1 MQDLGEKTQA
11 GNSKILSSL
20 MLIILFV
27 SMGQSVYW
35 QTMPIIGR
43 EFNFSEIEINTLVA
57 ISAAMFIV
65 FTPYWGRLSDRIGR
79 KAVLLIGLT
88 GYVLSN
94 LIFLYSASLGLLGS
108 VTGFSLLL
116 ILLISRIVNSAIGA
130 ASRPASGAY
139 VADVTSEEERS
150 SGMGKFGAANNIGTI
165 LGPVLVGSLVGLNIF
180 NIPIPEF
187 GLLTPLIVMSILM
200 AVAASIVYVYL
211 PNKIIEPAVENRS
224 SKIAFDAKLKLLLS
238 IGMIIFT
245 AFAIVQSI
253 TAYYVQD
260 RFNYTLDETA
270 KTTALL
276 LGTMALMSIVSQLTI
291 VQKYKGNPLNLI
303 KFSLPLFILS
313 CILIILSP
321 DFLFLYLGMAFM
333 GLGMGLAS
341 PGYTSAA
348 SLNANKD
355 NQGAAVG
362 LAMVAPGFGFALG
375 PFLSGIL
382 YTSSMN
388 LPFILILP
396 LFVILIFLI
405 NKLEKLNKK
414 KDYGIWSSK

>member
-1 MQDLGEKTQA
+1 MGTDSTEA
-11 GNSKILSSL
+11 RINSKTLSSL

-43 EFNFSEIEINTLVA
+43 EFNFSEIEINTLVS

-65 FTPYWGRLSDRIGR
+65 FTPFWGRLSDKIGR
-79 KAVLLIGLT
+79 KSVLLIGLT

-94 LIFLYSASLGLLGS
+94 LIFLYSASLGLIGA
-108 VTGFSLLL
+108 VTGFSLLM
-116 ILLISRIVNSAIGA
+116 ILLISRIINSAIGA

-180 NIPIPEF
+180 DAQIPQF
-187 GLLTPLIVMSILM
+187 GLLTPLIVMSLIMTL
-200 AVAASIVYVYL
+200 AAIFVFIYL
-211 PNKIIEPAVENRS
+211 PNNKTVLSSEEPR
-224 SKIAFDAKLKLLLS
+224 SKIVLDTRLKYLIS
-238 IGMIIFT
+238 IGIIIFT
-245 AFAIVQSI
+245 AFALVQSI
-253 TAYYVQD
+253 TAFYIQD
-260 RFNYTLDETA
+260 RFNYDLDSTA
-270 KTTALL
+270 QTTAIL
-276 LGTMALMSIVSQLTI
+276 LGTMAFMAIVSQLTI
-291 VQKYKGNPLNLI
+291 VQRYKGSPLNLI
-303 KFSLPLFILS
+303 KFSIPLFITS
-313 CILIILSP
+313 CLMIIFSP
-321 DFLFLYLGMAFM
+321 NFLLLFFGMATM

-362 LAMVAPGFGFALG
+362 LAMVAPGIGFAVG

-382 YTSSMN
+382 YSTSMN
-388 LPFILILP
+388 LPFVFILP
-396 LFVILIFLI
+396 LYFLLIIIIKKLELI
-405 NKLEKLNKK
+405 NSEKVS
-414 KDYGIWSSK
+414 GI

>member
-1 MQDLGEKTQA
+1 METDSTEA
-11 GNSKILSSL
+11 RINSKTLSSL

-43 EFNFSEIEINTLVA
+43 EFNFSEIEINTLVS

-65 FTPYWGRLSDRIGR
+65 FTPFWGRLSDKIGR
-79 KAVLLIGLT
+79 KSVLLIGLT

-94 LIFLYSASLGLLGS
+94 LIFLYSASLGLVGA
-108 VTGFSLLL
+108 VTGFSLLM
-116 ILLISRIVNSAIGA
+116 ILLISRIINSAIGA

-180 NIPIPEF
+180 DAQIPQF
-187 GLLTPLIVMSILM
+187 GLLTPLIVMSLIMTL
-200 AVAASIVYVYL
+200 AAIFVFIYL
-211 PNKIIEPAVENRS
+211 PNNKTVLSSEEPR
-224 SKIAFDAKLKLLLS
+224 SKIVLDTRLKYLIS
-238 IGMIIFT
+238 IGIIIFT
-245 AFAIVQSI
+245 AFALVQSI
-253 TAYYVQD
+253 TAFYIQD
-260 RFNYTLDETA
+260 RFNYDLDSTA
-270 KTTALL
+270 QTTAIL
-276 LGTMALMSIVSQLTI
+276 LGTMAFMAIVSQLTI
-291 VQKYKGNPLNLI
+291 VQRYKGSPLNLI
-303 KFSLPLFILS
+303 KFSIPLFIASCLMIIFSPNFLS
-313 CILIILSP
+313 
-321 DFLFLYLGMAFM
+321 LFFGMATM

-341 PGYTSAA
+341 PGYTSSA

-362 LAMVAPGFGFALG
+362 LAMVAPGIGFAVG

-382 YTSSMN
+382 YSTSMN
-388 LPFILILP
+388 LPFVFILP
-396 LFVILIFLI
+396 LYFLLIIIIKKLELI
-405 NKLEKLNKK
+405 NSEKVS
-414 KDYGIWSSK
+414 GI

>member
-1 MQDLGEKTQA
+1 METDRAEA
-11 GNSKILSSL
+11 RINSKTLSSL

-43 EFNFSEIEINTLVA
+43 EFNFSEIEINTLVS

-65 FTPYWGRLSDRIGR
+65 FTPFWGRLSDKIGR
-79 KAVLLIGLT
+79 KSVLLIGLT

-94 LIFLYSASLGLLGS
+94 LIFLYSASLGLVGA
-108 VTGFSLLL
+108 VTGFSLLM
-116 ILLISRIVNSAIGA
+116 ILLISRIINSAIGA

-180 NIPIPEF
+180 DAQIPQF
-187 GLLTPLIVMSILM
+187 GLLTPLIVMSLIMTL
-200 AVAASIVYVYL
+200 AAIFVFIYL
-211 PNKIIEPAVENRS
+211 PNNKTVLSSEEPR
-224 SKIAFDAKLKLLLS
+224 SKIVLDTRLKYLIS
-238 IGMIIFT
+238 IGIIIFT
-245 AFAIVQSI
+245 AFALVQSI
-253 TAYYVQD
+253 TAFYIQD
-260 RFNYTLDETA
+260 RFNYDLDSTA
-270 KTTALL
+270 QTTAIL
-276 LGTMALMSIVSQLTI
+276 LGTMAFMAIVSQLTI
-291 VQKYKGNPLNLI
+291 VQRYKGSPLNLI
-303 KFSLPLFILS
+303 KFSIPLFITS
-313 CILIILSP
+313 CLMIIFSP
-321 DFLFLYLGMAFM
+321 NFLLLFFGMATM

-362 LAMVAPGFGFALG
+362 LAMVAPGIGFAVG

-382 YTSSMN
+382 YSTSMN
-388 LPFILILP
+388 LPFVFILP
-396 LFVILIFLI
+396 LYFLLIIIIKKLELI
-405 NKLEKLNKK
+405 NSEKVS
-414 KDYGIWSSK
+414 GI

>member
-1 MQDLGEKTQA
+1 MTPDRKEA
-11 GNSKILSSL
+11 EESNPKILSGL

-43 EFNFSEIEINTLVA
+43 EFNFSEIEINTLVS

-65 FTPYWGRLSDRIGR
+65 FTPFWGRLSDRIGR
-79 KAVLLIGLT
+79 KAVLLIGLS

-94 LIFLYSASLGLLGS
+94 LIFLYSASLGLIGY
-108 VTGFSLLL
+108 VTGFSLLM
-116 ILLISRIVNSAIGA
+116 ILLIARIVNSAIGA

-139 VADVTSEEERS
+139 VADVTSEEDRS

-180 NIPIPEF
+180 GINIPQF

-200 AVAASIVYVYL
+200 AIAAVFVYIFLPSGNSDSEAETSGSGIV
-211 PNKIIEPAVENRS
+211 
-224 SKIAFDAKLKLLLS
+224 FDKNLKLLLA
-238 IGMIIFT
+238 IGVIIFT
-245 AFAIVQSI
+245 AFALVQSI
-253 TAYYVQD
+253 TAFYIQD
-260 RFNYTLDETA
+260 RFAYNLDETA

-276 LGTMALMSIVSQLTI
+276 LGTMAFMAIISQLTI
-291 VQKYKGNPLNLI
+291 VQKYKGSPLNLI

-313 CILIILSP
+313 CLFIIFSP
-321 DFLFLYLGMAFM
+321 NFLFLYAGMAFM

-348 SLNANKD
+348 SLNADKD
-355 NQGAAVG
+355 KQGAAVG
-362 LAMVAPGFGFALG
+362 LAMVAPGVGFALG
-375 PFLSGIL
+375 PLLSGFL
-382 YTSSMN
+382 YSSSMN
-388 LPFILILP
+388 LPFIFILP
-396 LFVILIFLI
+396 LFLIIIVFI
-405 NKLEKLNKK
+405 RKLEQIN
-414 KDYGIWSSK
+414 

>member
-1 MQDLGEKTQA
+1 MESSSKEASKD
-11 GNSKILSSL
+11 NSNILSSL

-43 EFNFSEIEINTLVA
+43 EFSFTEIEINTLVS

-65 FTPYWGRLSDRIGR
+65 FTPFWGKLSDRIGR
-79 KAVLLIGLT
+79 KKVLLIGLS

-94 LIFLYSASLGLLGS
+94 IVFLYSASLGLIGAF
-108 VTGFSLLL
+108 TGFSLLM
-116 ILLISRIVNSAIGA
+116 ILLISRVINSAIGA

-180 NIPIPEF
+180 NIQIEQF
-187 GLLTPLIVMSILM
+187 GLLTPLIVMSMIM
-200 AVAASIVYVYL
+200 ALAALFVYL
-211 PNKIIEPAVENRS
+211 YLPDNRINSDEKIQDT
-224 SKIAFDAKLKLLLS
+224 KIVLDFNLKLLIS
-238 IGMIIFT
+238 IGVIVFT
-245 AFAIVQSI
+245 AFAIVQSV
-253 TAYYVQD
+253 TAFYIQD
-260 RFNYTLDETA
+260 RFGYDLGQTA
-270 KTTALL
+270 QTTALL

-291 VQKYKGNPLNLI
+291 VQKYKGGPLNLI
-303 KFSLPLFILS
+303 RFSIPLFILS
-313 CILIILSP
+313 SVLIIFSP
-321 DFLFLYLGMAFM
+321 NFLFIYIGMAAM

-348 SLNANKD
+348 SLNADKD

-362 LAMVAPGFGFALG
+362 LAMVAPGIGFALG

-382 YTSSMN
+382 YSYSMN
-388 LPFILILP
+388 MPFIFILP
-396 LFVILIFLI
+396 LFLILVLLI
-405 NKLEKLNKK
+405 RKLEKTF
-414 KDYGIWSSK
+414 

>member
-1 MQDLGEKTQA
+1 MTPNSKEA
-11 GNSKILSSL
+11 EESNSKILSGL

-43 EFNFSEIEINTLVA
+43 EFNFSEIEINTLVS

-65 FTPYWGRLSDRIGR
+65 FTPFWGRLSDRIGR
-79 KAVLLIGLT
+79 KAVLLIGLS

-94 LIFLYSASLGLLGS
+94 LIFLYSASLGLIGY
-108 VTGFSLLL
+108 VTGFSLLM
-116 ILLISRIVNSAIGA
+116 ILLMARIVNSAIGA

-139 VADVTSEEERS
+139 VADVTSEEDRS

-180 NIPIPEF
+180 GINIPQF

-200 AVAASIVYVYL
+200 AIAAVFVYIFLPSGDSVSEAETNGSGIV
-211 PNKIIEPAVENRS
+211 
-224 SKIAFDAKLKLLLS
+224 FDRNLKLLLA
-238 IGMIIFT
+238 IGVIIFT
-245 AFAIVQSI
+245 AFALVQSI
-253 TAYYVQD
+253 TAFYIQD
-260 RFNYTLDETA
+260 RFAYNLDETA

-276 LGTMALMSIVSQLTI
+276 LGTMAFMAIISQLTI
-291 VQKYKGNPLNLI
+291 VQKYKGSPLNLI

-313 CILIILSP
+313 CLFIIFSP
-321 DFLFLYLGMAFM
+321 NFLFLYAGMAFM

-348 SLNANKD
+348 SLNADKD
-355 NQGAAVG
+355 KQGAAVG
-362 LAMVAPGFGFALG
+362 LAMVAPGIGFALG
-375 PFLSGIL
+375 PLLSGFL
-382 YTSSMN
+382 YSSSMN
-388 LPFILILP
+388 LPFIFILP
-396 LFVILIFLI
+396 LFLLIIVFI
-405 NKLEKLNKK
+405 RKLEQIN
-414 KDYGIWSSK
+414 

>member
-94 LIFLYSASLGLLGS
+94 LIFLYSASLGLVGS

-180 NIPIPEF
+180 NIPIPGF

-260 RFNYTLDETA
+260 RFNFTLDETA

-388 LPFILILP
+388 LPFIFILP

-405 NKLEKLNKK
+405 KKLEKLN
-414 KDYGIWSSK
+414 